1 MKNRKYSLVFIMLL
15 CMIMAISAFPM
26 TANADMGPKAS
37 VRIQFEHMGDE
48 LCYGTLLSKEKS
60 TGPASAWD
68 ERTESAQKEYMDPGI
83 WEIFVN
89 YKDPDGY
96 YFLQRSWKVSESK
109 ELAWTYY
116 PPDDFKILLY
126 YPETETFVSS
136 GIYARYAF
144 DTYYTVD
151 MDGVDIGSVEYNDD
165 LSTNER
171 IEAYRSYNYRQE
183 MLALGARIVLTILI
197 EMLVALL
204 FGFRQKKQLLILAVV
219 NIITQ
224 IILNVLLNVINYNS
238 GPLAFTFFYVLF
250 ELIVFALEA
259 VLYCTILKRISE
271 KKKEDAYYTLYS
283 FVANLISFGAGL
295 FLAAKLPGMF

>member
-1 MKNRKYSLVFIMLL
+1 MIL
-15 CMIMAISAFPM
+15 CMIMAVSAFPM
-26 TANADMGPKAS
+26 TVNADMGPKAS

-68 ERTESAQKEYMDPGI
+68 GRTESAQKEYMDPGI

-109 ELAWTYY
+109 ELTWTYY

-126 YPETETFVSS
+126 YPETETFYPVEFMLVMHLIRIIQWIWMVWIS
-136 GIYARYAF
+136 
-144 DTYYTVD
+144 V
-151 MDGVDIGSVEYNDD
+151 SVEYNDD
-165 LSTNER
+165 LSTNGR

-259 VLYCTILKRISE
+259 VLYCTILKRLSE
-271 KKKEDAYYTLYS
+271 KKKEDAYYILYS

>member
-1 MKNRKYSLVFIMLL
+1 M
-15 CMIMAISAFPM
+15 
-26 TANADMGPKAS
+26 
-37 VRIQFEHMGDE
+37 
-48 LCYGTLLSKEKS
+48 
-60 TGPASAWD
+60 
-68 ERTESAQKEYMDPGI
+68 
-83 WEIFVN
+83 
-89 YKDPDGY
+89 YKP
-96 YFLQRSWKVSESK
+96 
-109 ELAWTYY
+109 
-116 PPDDFKILLY
+116 KILVVEDDPAITNLIRTTLDTQEY
-126 YPETETFVSS
+126 QYHTAKNGAEALLDAVSYNPDVIILDL
-136 GIYARYAF
+136 GLP
-144 DTYYTVD
+144 D

-295 FLAAKLPGMF
+295 FLAVKLPGMF

>member
-1 MKNRKYSLVFIMLL
+1 MYKSKVLVVEDDA
-15 CMIMAISAFPM
+15 AISNLIRTTLETQEYQYH
-26 TANADMGPKAS
+26 TAQNGSGALMEVVS
-37 VRIQFEHMGDE
+37 YH
-48 LCYGTLLSKEKS
+48 
-60 TGPASAWD
+60 
-68 ERTESAQKEYMDPGI
+68 
-83 WEIFVN
+83 
-89 YKDPDGY
+89 PD
-96 YFLQRSWKVSESK
+96 VV
-109 ELAWTYY
+109 
-116 PPDDFKILLY
+116 ILDLGL
-126 YPETETFVSS
+126 P
-136 GIYARYAF
+136 
-144 DTYYTVD
+144 D

-271 KKKEDAYYTLYS
+271 KKKEDAYYILYS

>member
-68 ERTESAQKEYMDPGI
+68 GRTESAQKEYMDPGI

-116 PPDDFKILLY
+116 PPGNFKILL
-126 YPETETFVSS
+126 
-136 GIYARYAF
+136 
-144 DTYYTVD
+144 
-151 MDGVDIGSVEYNDD
+151 
-165 LSTNER
+165 
-171 IEAYRSYNYRQE
+171 
-183 MLALGARIVLTILI
+183 LALGARIVLTILI